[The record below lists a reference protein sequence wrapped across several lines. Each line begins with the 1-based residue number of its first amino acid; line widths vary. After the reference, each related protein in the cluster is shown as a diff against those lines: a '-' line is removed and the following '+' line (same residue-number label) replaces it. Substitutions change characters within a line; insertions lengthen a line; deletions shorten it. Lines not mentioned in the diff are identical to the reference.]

1 MLNFLGLQTRKTIL
15 SFVELAIIYLIP
27 WGLEYNSLGGGGY
40 IIHTLFSDLAAIPAG
55 SDWDNSRLLLLICPL
70 IAFISPLIEIYCLT
84 KIRWLYL
91 SKPRPKMGKKEFK
104 EFVQDLRDSSKGSLA
119 IAGINVLILSG
130 LCIYVLHYGLPP
142 SSVSFLIPWIIRN
155 VLNRKG
161 REVGSSFD
169 EGRFP
174 ALPKSEGTVAT
185 TPKTDVQSTTTVAT
199 TQAEV
204 VWRAPTA
211 SHVSEVERVTVWRH
225 ATYQAGRVRLET
237 KVTNTSE
244 VAVFRVQLSL
254 FLGKA
259 FRVLRIEP
267 ASIESEKLAVKLGE
281 LFPAD
286 TKQVVWILE
295 PLFSGKQSVD
305 GSVTGVDAGGKI
317 FVKPLEPLEVKVECP
332 TFVPPAEA
340 TLPAL
345 KQLVETLPA
354 KSERVYYLPI
364 GTSVI
369 SALGAA
375 VKAFTG
381 KNLRHVGT
389 FNFEEGGDAGFDQ
402 TAWFYAL
409 STDGA
414 KKSVITSSISEQN
427 HLIRIFAAC
436 EEEEGCMG
444 FLAEAGPIIR
454 QELVAVGVVDADSAI
469 LELVCERCGTPLPRG
484 PINADDGVQCVQCK
498 RIWYLHDLL

>member
-1 MLNFLGLQTRKTIL
+1 M
-15 SFVELAIIYLIP
+15 
-27 WGLEYNSLGGGGY
+27 
-40 IIHTLFSDLAAIPAG
+40 
-55 SDWDNSRLLLLICPL
+55 
-70 IAFISPLIEIYCLT
+70 
-84 KIRWLYL
+84 
-91 SKPRPKMGKKEFK
+91 
-104 EFVQDLRDSSKGSLA
+104 
-119 IAGINVLILSG
+119 
-130 LCIYVLHYGLPP
+130 
-142 SSVSFLIPWIIRN
+142 
-155 VLNRKG
+155 
-161 REVGSSFD
+161 
-169 EGRFP
+169 
-174 ALPKSEGTVAT
+174 
-185 TPKTDVQSTTTVAT
+185 
-199 TQAEV
+199 
-204 VWRAPTA
+204 
-211 SHVSEVERVTVWRH
+211 WRH

-267 ASIESEKLAVKLGE
+267 ISIESEKLAVKLGE

-295 PLFSGKQSVD
+295 PLLSGKQSVD
-305 GSVTGVDAGGKI
+305 GSITGVDAGGKI

-332 TFVPPAEA
+332 TFVPPAEG

-389 FNFEEGGDAGFDQ
+389 FNLEEGGDAGFDH

-414 KKSVITSSISEQN
+414 KKYVITSSISEQN
-427 HLIRIFAAC
+427 HLIRVFAAC

-454 QELVAVGVVDADSAI
+454 QELVAVSVVDADSAI

>member
-1 MLNFLGLQTRKTIL
+1 MAIL
-15 SFVELAIIYLIP
+15 YIFP
-27 WGLEYNSLGGGGY
+27 WQLEYGSLGGGGY
-40 IIHTLFSDLAAIPAG
+40 LYHGLFYNPISTPARFT
-55 SDWDNSRLLLLICPL
+55 WDIAGLLLWICPL
-70 IAFISPLIEIYCLT
+70 IAIFPPLIEIYCL
-84 KIRWLYL
+84 KKLRWVYL
-91 SKPRPKMGKKEFK
+91 SKSRPKMGKKEFK
-104 EFVQDLRDSSKGSLA
+104 DFIEDLREWSIASSALAGMNVGVLAVVFIYSLE
-119 IAGINVLILSG
+119 
-130 LCIYVLHYGLPP
+130 YGLLAFGPI
-142 SSVSFLIPWIIRN
+142 FLIPWIVHM
-155 VLNRKG
+155 VLSRMRLRKT
-161 REVGSSFD
+161 SLPD
-169 EGRFP
+169 EDMFP
-174 ALPKSEGTVAT
+174 ALPPSEGKTAVKAKTEVHAT
-185 TPKTDVQSTTTVAT
+185 ASIAT
-199 TQAEV
+199 AEAEV
-204 VWRAPTA
+204 NWRAPTA

-267 ASIESEKLAVKLGE
+267 ISIESEKLAVKLGE

-295 PLFSGKQSVD
+295 PLLSGKQSVD
-305 GSVTGVDAGGKI
+305 GSITGVDAGGKI

-332 TFVPPAEA
+332 TFVPPAEG

-389 FNFEEGGDAGFDQ
+389 FNLEEGGDAGFDH

-414 KKSVITSSISEQN
+414 KKYVITSSISEQN
-427 HLIRIFAAC
+427 HLIRVFAAC

-454 QELVAVGVVDADSAI
+454 QELVAVSVVDADSAI